1 MVKTPPQPPEPPPGS
16 RATEPNEPSARRLR
30 AATVVAAEQI
40 TPRTRRITVAG
51 PELAGLAVV
60 RPAQWVKVFV
70 PTRGSEVPA
79 GRAYTIRRF
88 DPHDARMEL
97 DFVLHGDGSCASW
110 ACQAQPGQSAALAG
124 PCAGFDLHA
133 APAVLLGGD
142 ETALPAIATILA
154 ALPDGLPAQVFI
166 EVHDHSEQQALP
178 TRAQATVHWLSRY
191 GAAAGTT
198 QALQQAMAAAAV
210 PSGGRVW
217 MAGEAS
223 AARAVLRH
231 FSVERGLARGS
242 VTAAG
247 YWKYGES
254 DHRDQAA

>member
-1 MVKTPPQPPEPPPGS
+1 MPRGTELSEPQ
-16 RATEPNEPSARRLR
+16 ARRLR
-30 AATVVAAEQI
+30 TVTVVTAEQV
-40 TPRTRRITVAG
+40 TPRTRRITFGG

-70 PTRGSEVPA
+70 PALGAEVPA

-88 DPHDARMEL
+88 DPLGAWVEL
-97 DFVLHGDGSCASW
+97 DFVLHGDGPCASW
-110 ACQAQPGQSAALAG
+110 ARQARPGQGAALAG
-124 PCAGFDLHA
+124 PRAGFDLHA
-133 APAVLLGGD
+133 APALLLGGD
-142 ETALPAIATILA
+142 ETALPAITAILA

-166 EVHDHSEQQALP
+166 EVHDESERQALP
-178 TRAQATVHWLSRY
+178 TQAQVTVCWLSRC

-198 QALQQAMAAAAV
+198 QALQQAMAAATV
-210 PSGGRVW
+210 PCGGRVW

-247 YWKYGES
+247 YWKRGES
-254 DHRDQAA
+254 DHRD